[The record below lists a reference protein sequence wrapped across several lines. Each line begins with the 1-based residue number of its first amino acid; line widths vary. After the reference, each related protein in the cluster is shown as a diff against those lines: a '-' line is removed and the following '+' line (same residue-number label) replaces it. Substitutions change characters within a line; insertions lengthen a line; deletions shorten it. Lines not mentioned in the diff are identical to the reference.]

1 LARGWNLFWHNTEL
15 MKKNFTTQSIFT
27 LLLVIAML
35 SSLFSTAQNLLKNS
49 TLSEGSSNWTHN
61 SMKVEINPESVY
73 GGTNRNNQT
82 AEIDAEVGLRQK
94 VSTSTG
100 KGYQFAFKAFRRVD
114 AATPSPAGIKVT
126 VTGDVTGKKYID
138 QTFTYTNTSFRYTN
152 TALYFGI
159 PPASKDLSVTVEI
172 IAHNNTRTYGV
183 IVDDVQLNIVDLV
196 ALPVSWGQ
204 FTGTVNQN
212 QADLM
217 WTTQAELNNR
227 YFVIE
232 RSVNGG
238 AFDSVGTVPA
248 AGNRSTYR
256 FADKNIPAGT
266 LQYRLR
272 QVDENGMFSLSRILV
287 LKNTKSADAVK
298 LFPAQTNSSLTLSL
312 QSANRS
318 QASVKIRNA
327 QGVTVQQSAIV
338 LNEGMN
344 SQLIQVS
351 QLPAGVYFLTLE
363 TATELVATQKFIKTN

>member
-1 LARGWNLFWHNTEL
+1 MARGWTLFWHNTEL
-15 MKKNFTTQSIFT
+15 MKMNFTTQSIFT
-27 LLLVIAML
+27 LLLAIVIG
-35 SSLFSTAQNLLKNS
+35 SSANAQNLLKNS
-49 TLSEGSSNWTHN
+49 NLSEGSANWNHN
-61 SMKVEINPESVY
+61 SMRVEINPENVY
-73 GGTNRNNQT
+73 GGTNRNNRT

-94 VSTSTG
+94 ATVHTG

-114 AATPSPAGIKVT
+114 AATPNPAGIRVI
-126 VTGDVTGKKYID
+126 VSGDVTGTRYID
-138 QTFTYTNTSFRYTN
+138 RVFTYTNTTFAYTN
-152 TALYFGI
+152 AALYFGI
-159 PPASKDLSVTVEI
+159 PPTSADKNVTVEI
-172 IAHNNTRTYGV
+172 IAHNNTKTYGV
-183 IVDDVQLNIVDLV
+183 IIDDVQLNIVDLV

-217 WTTQAELNNR
+217 WTTQAELANR
-227 YFVIE
+227 YFVVE

-312 QSANRS
+312 QSANRT

-344 SQLIQVS
+344 SQLIQVN